1 MLGTVKELYSQINGL
16 NSVVKNI
23 IVIVLVLYSIGI
35 DIYERRNEAYPKK
48 EIVEVQDEPP
58 QDRYAKM
65 VNHLLNQKLESVL
78 LKDQFASNILLL
90 DYHNILV
97 LKEPIEKYKYD
108 SEPKAYIWSRFNYFE
123 SWKEVKLVSSEG
135 YLTIY
140 NVESYQYILPK
151 FVELIQESNM
161 KVACFYPIVGVDRY
175 LGMVVVLYKNDP
187 TFEEG
192 YFQKEIVPL
201 TQIISSVMNMNYKKN

>member
-23 IVIVLVLYSIGI
+23 IVIVLVLYSVGI
-35 DIYERRNEAYPKK
+35 DIYERRNVEYPKK
-48 EIVEVQDEPP
+48 EKEEVQVEPT
-58 QDRYAKM
+58 QCRYSKM

-90 DYHNILV
+90 DYHDIL
-97 LKEPIEKYKYD
+97 LLEEPIEKYKYD

-123 SWKEVKLVSSEG
+123 SWQEVKMISSEG
-135 YLTIY
+135 YVTIF
-140 NVESYQYILPK
+140 NVDDYEYVLPK
-151 FVELIQESNM
+151 FVELIKESEM
-161 KVACFYPIVGVDRY
+161 KVASFYPIVGINRY
-175 LGMVVVLYKNDP
+175 LGMVVILYKNDP
-187 TFEEG
+187 TFKEG

-201 TQIISSVMNMNYKKN
+201 MQIISSVMNYEL